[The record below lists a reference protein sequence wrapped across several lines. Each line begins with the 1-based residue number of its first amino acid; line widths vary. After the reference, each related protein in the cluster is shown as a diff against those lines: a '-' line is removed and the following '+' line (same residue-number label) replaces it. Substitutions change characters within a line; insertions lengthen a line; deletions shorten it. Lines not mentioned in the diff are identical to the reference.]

1 MTQRAL
7 ELLSNTAVAGAL
19 LYSSSQKERK
29 KMFRKCVLLSV
40 VMVMILSLFACG
52 GGAPVAEEEEQ
63 EEAVAEAP
71 GDGYQIA
78 EANELR
84 TELSTLMSTVVVTNV
99 EVADYC
105 DTFWEAWRDGT
116 GEEMLQLAEDHPEMV
131 TRVAEAKAELN
142 YVPTIIDNAR
152 ELNIP
157 AWYRDYFSK
166 KEQAAGYLATAL
178 KQAEGFLTGVEPMVE
193 NMSDFISVGEG
204 IIDFW
209 EKVMPEIGSL
219 IDEENYSQARQRVAT
234 TADSADDMQS
244 LLVRAHGQ
252 AGVPVL
258 TWFGDRCGALEEVL
272 VLVIDWLEAKE
283 TGNVAQV
290 EQVRSAI
297 LTFVEGE
304 LEILESIPWDESN
317 IWFERNFGSYVDQIR
332 GSLAQVASVNA
343 EAELTYEA
351 HWVPGEGSPILDI
364 GMTAV
369 TDDVREQVLVKTKEY
384 NYWEEGDIVAG
395 HPGIDIVGAH
405 TREDGDNIVFW
416 MELVGPIMD
425 DDEMNYSFTVFAG
438 TWEEHIL
445 DVYYCN
451 GEAEYQ
457 LADGNWE
464 RIPCEY
470 YKSDTTL
477 MILVP
482 RDVVDTPAGWMV
494 SVAAYEYLDI
504 VWDEAWMNILSG
516 EFYQDTL
523 LLKVEE

>member
-1 MTQRAL
+1 M
-7 ELLSNTAVAGAL
+7 
-19 LYSSSQKERK
+19 
-29 KMFRKCVLLSV
+29 SV

-52 GGAPVAEEEEQ
+52 GGAAPVAEEEEQEQEQ

-71 GDGYQIA
+71 VDGYQIA
-78 EANELR
+78 EADELR
-84 TELSTLMSTVVVTNV
+84 AELGALLSIAVGTGV
-99 EVADYC
+99 EVVDYC
-105 DTFWEAWRDGT
+105 DTFWETWRDGT
-116 GEEMLQLAEDHPEMV
+116 REEMLQLAEDHPEMV
-131 TRVAEAKAELN
+131 TRVAEAEAELN
-142 YVPTIIDNAR
+142 YVPTISDEVE

-166 KEQAAGYLATAL
+166 KEQVAGYLATAL
-178 KQAEGFLTGVEPMVE
+178 QQAEGFLTGVEPMVE

-209 EKVMPEIGSL
+209 ETVMPEIGSL

-234 TADSADDMQS
+234 AADSADDMQS
-244 LLVRAHGQ
+244 LLVRAYGQ

-258 TWFGDRCGALEEVL
+258 TWLGDRCGALEDVL

-283 TGNVAQV
+283 AGNVAQV
-290 EQVRSAI
+290 EQVRSVI
-297 LTFVEGE
+297 LDFVYEE

-317 IWFERNFGSYVDQIR
+317 TWFESNFGSYVDQVR
-332 GSLAQVASVNA
+332 GSLGQVASVNA
-343 EAELTYEA
+343 EAELAYEA
-351 HWVPGEGSPILDI
+351 HWVPLEGAPILDI
-364 GMTAV
+364 GKTAA
-369 TDDVREQVLVKTKEY
+369 TDDVHEQVLVETKEY

-416 MELVGPIMD
+416 MEVVGPIMD
-425 DDEMNYSFTVFAG
+425 DDEVHYNFVVFAG

-445 DVYYCN
+445 DVFYCN
-451 GEAEYQ
+451 GEAEYN
-457 LADGNWE
+457 LPEGDWE

-482 RDVVDTPAGWMV
+482 KDVVDTPAGWMV

-516 EFYQDTL
+516 EYYQDAL
-523 LLKVEE
+523 LLEAEE